1 MRLEGKAQI
10 KWNIYKYVYK
20 LNFNNAIASS
30 CLKKS
35 YIDHTKILTGKPNF
49 ILKNWRYKFNMVA
62 TRLWKQITLIS
73 WRILKRNDPL
83 LIIKTFIKN
92 LNNLNNLNLKN
103 KLKDNVKILVKL
115 EEILFLSMVKNITTS
130 STSQNKNLN
139 GQHHFLPFKVANI
152 VVQSANNGL
161 NPLQTKVNTSKQA
174 KLWKQIP
181 T

>member
-1 MRLEGKAQI
+1 
-10 KWNIYKYVYK
+10 
-20 LNFNNAIASS
+20 
-30 CLKKS
+30 
-35 YIDHTKILTGKPNF
+35 
-49 ILKNWRYKFNMVA
+49 
-62 TRLWKQITLIS
+62 
-73 WRILKRNDPL
+73 
-83 LIIKTFIKN
+83 
-92 LNNLNNLNLKN
+92 LKN

-174 KLWKQIP
+174 KL
-181 T
+181 